1 MSEFDTLKNMLDRNG
16 AKYTIDSEED
26 YNEDID
32 ETYHTDFICIP
43 ALQDEFLI
51 LGFDE
56 DGDLIYVDAG
66 GDWDDYLKRRGE

>member
-1 MSEFDTLKNMLDRNG
+1 MSEFEILKNMLDRND

-32 ETYHTDFICIP
+32 ETCRTNYLCIP
-43 ALQDEFLI
+43 AVQDEFLI

-66 GDWDDYLKRRGE
+66 ADWDEYLKRRGE